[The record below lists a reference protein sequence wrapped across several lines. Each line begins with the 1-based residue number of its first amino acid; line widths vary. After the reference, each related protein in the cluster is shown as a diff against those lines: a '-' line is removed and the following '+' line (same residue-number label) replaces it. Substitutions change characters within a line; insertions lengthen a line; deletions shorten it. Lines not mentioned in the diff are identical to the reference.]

1 MGFLLS
7 LYSKLQQK
15 KGSRMNLHLYY
26 CPGTCSFVPHVMLEL
41 VKESNGQDFSTTVIT
56 LRNGEHLKP
65 EYQAINPRGQVP
77 ALIVDNQLV
86 AQVIAITDFLNETFP
101 EAQIFPSDPMEK
113 AQAFS
118 LFAWMNNTVHP
129 TFTRVFRPERF
140 GDEAGK
146 AGVKAM
152 ALEMYK
158 THLLDIDKLVAD
170 GRAFICGS
178 QLSPA
183 DLYALTFLRWAGMA
197 GINPA
202 NYPQYQRYAAAIAAL
217 PVVQRIMTKEGI
229 NLNTYV
235 GK

>member
-1 MGFLLS
+1 
-7 LYSKLQQK
+7 
-15 KGSRMNLHLYY
+15 
-26 CPGTCSFVPHVMLEL
+26 
-41 VKESNGQDFSTTVIT
+41 
-56 LRNGEHLKP
+56 
-65 EYQAINPRGQVP
+65 
-77 ALIVDNQLV
+77 
-86 AQVIAITDFLNETFP
+86 
-101 EAQIFPSDPMEK
+101 MEK

-146 AGVKAM
+146 AGVKTM